1 MFFSFPWI
9 LLLIENDEDRL
20 FLEGLYMEY
29 HSLLYGQAL
38 RILKSPEAA
47 QDAVSDAI
55 LALTKKIPLLRT
67 LPCNKLRAYLVITV
81 KHHAINQYHRAKRE
95 TTGGEI
101 ALEDLAAPERTED
114 ALLEQAGVERIKNA
128 ILALPPREKDVMLM
142 RYFREMTDEEMA
154 AELGLRAV
162 SVRVHLTRAR
172 KHLAILLQQEEGEQ

>member
-1 MFFSFPWI
+1 MFFPIPLVF
-9 LLLIENDEDRL
+9 LLIENDEDRL

-29 HSLLYGQAL
+29 HQLMYVQAL
-38 RILKSPEAA
+38 HVLKSEQHA

-81 KHHAINQYHRAKRE
+81 KHQAINQYHRGKRE
-95 TTGGEI
+95 TVAGAVAIE
-101 ALEDLAAPERTED
+101 EMAAPGRTED
-114 ALLEQAGVERIKNA
+114 ALLEQAGVARIKEA

-142 RYFREMTDEEMA
+142 RYFRELSDEEIAVEM
-154 AELGLRAV
+154 GLRPV

-172 KHLAILLQQEEGEQ
+172 KHLAALLQREEGMA

>member
-1 MFFSFPWI
+1 MLFSFPWVF
-9 LLLIENDEDRL
+9 LLIENDEDRL

-38 RILKSPEAA
+38 RILKKPEAA

-55 LALTKKIPLLRT
+55 LALTKKISLLRT

-81 KHHAINQYHRAKRE
+81 KHQAINQYHRAKRE

-101 ALEDLAAPERTED
+101 VLEDLAAPGRTED

-154 AELGLRAV
+154 AEMGLRPV

-172 KHLAILLQQEEGEQ
+172 KHLAILLQQEERVQ